1 MCRRRPQSESGYILL
16 AVLFM
21 VVLILI
27 ALAVAAPRIAADI
40 QRDREDEL
48 IHRGKQYTRAIK
60 LYYKKFGRYPASI
73 DQLES
78 TNNIRFLRKRYID
91 PMTGKDDWKII
102 HFGEA
107 HVKAMGLFGQ
117 PIQNAGTAGSSVLG
131 GTAGLT
137 SNPLGNTSSFG
148 GTSSIGGSTST
159 SSTTSS
165 SSSTGTD
172 SSGTSGTTG
181 TSTSTPGST
190 SPLGSSTGTS
200 SGTNPFGSGPTLGG
214 APMVGVVSK
223 NTKAS
228 IKEYKQQKHYNEWE
242 FVYDPVEDLTSSV
255 SLFGGGSGGAGNLNG
270 PGSNGTTPGA
280 SGFPGTTTPGA
291 NSPFGSGPTS
301 GTGTPTSPPTNPPT
315 SPQ

>member
-1 MCRRRPQSESGYILL
+1 MHMQRPSRQSEAGYILL

-21 VVLILI
+21 VVLLLI
-27 ALAVAAPRIAADI
+27 ALAVAAPRISADI

-48 IHRGKQYTRAIK
+48 IHRGKQYTRAVK
-60 LYYKKFGRYPASI
+60 LYYKKFGRYPSSI
-73 DQLES
+73 DQLEK
-78 TNNIRFLRKRYID
+78 TNNIRFLRKRYVD

-117 PIQNAGTAGSSVLG
+117 PIQNGGLSTTAGGNVLG
-131 GTAGLT
+131 GTPGLT

-148 GTSSIGGSTST
+148 GTTPSTGSI
-159 SSTTSS
+159 TSS
-165 SSSTGTD
+165 SPTSTGTD
-172 SSGTSGTTG
+172 SSGTSGTSG
-181 TSTSTPGST
+181 TTTSGGST
-190 SPLGSSTGTS
+190 SPFGSSTGSSAFGS
-200 SGTNPFGSGPTLGG
+200 SGQTLGG

-242 FVYDPVEDLTSSV
+242 FVYDPVEDLMSSV
-255 SLFGGGSGGAGNLNG
+255 SLAGGAGAGSGGLNG
-270 PGSNGTTPGA
+270 PGTSGTTGTTS
-280 SGFPGTTTPGA
+280 SGFPGSTNPSSPT
-291 NSPFGSGPTS
+291 SPFGS
-301 GTGTPTSPPTNPPT
+301 SPSPAPVSNPPT